1 MVAPFVGCTIGGSTY
16 DLFLYAGTE
25 SPLSFGGMWAWM
37 RGFFH
42 KKRRSDILALAS
54 ALVYILSTT
63 DLCTN
68 AIFVNYS

>member
-42 KKRRSDILALAS
+42 KKRRSDILA
-54 ALVYILSTT
+54 
-63 DLCTN
+63 
-68 AIFVNYS
+68 